1 MAALNTI
8 SENRQ
13 PIVVINGFSYAY
25 PEAAA
30 CTLRDVSLQIKPGEC
45 HLLEGP
51 TGSGKTTLLMA
62 IRGLLPPGNQSG
74 TIDLPPVSGSTFSGA
89 PGFIQQNPKAQL
101 LCAGLGADIAFGL
114 ENHCVDPAKMAF
126 QVEQALKLVD
136 LKRPLDFPVDNLS
149 MGQQYRTCIAGQ
161 LVMSPLLVMMDEPV
175 AQLDPRGRAKTL
187 EIIQQLKASGKAIL
201 LCEHRPEFLQSVVDR
216 SWRLESDGR
225 LTETT
230 RNAQAK
236 ADSSK
241 PAGIK
246 HSSSHVVKS
255 EALQHKPLIM
265 VNGLTFTSRRDGL
278 DLTTLNFKAG
288 KGECIVVCGPNGSG
302 KTTLIRT
309 LAGLVKPL
317 SGTVEVFGTA
327 PDLKNLRGRLTVL
340 FQDPG
345 KQLFETTVYDE
356 VAFSARR
363 SMTAE
368 EDVADRVKS
377 LLHELGLNHLAQA
390 SPHTL
395 SYGQKHLVGLAAL
408 LAGKPEI
415 LLLDDPFAGLDIDHA
430 ARVIRLLTK
439 VSAEFGTTVLW
450 TTHDSANLIDWAD
463 RVIEIPEN
471 QQQESDITKQA
482 EPSEVDNSISRSN
495 QKFCMPTGVML
506 SLCMVLSMSAFAAR
520 SFELLIGLSCTNLFL
535 LMFFSQK
542 PFKVLKKS
550 GLLFFW
556 QAALIVLL
564 YTIRFG
570 FAEGAVPGGQVA
582 WQLFLAFWPGMIF
595 MSANSQPRIVRTLSK
610 VLPQRTAFVSATCL
624 RFLPMMLKEMQQ
636 IREVQILRGAKI
648 LAADLKY
655 PRYWSDWFHCL
666 LIPTLI
672 KTLSLADDIA
682 TAATA
687 RDFGIQRQRTAW
699 PGD

>member
-1 MAALNTI
+1 MAALNTVF
-8 SENRQ
+8 ENHQ
-13 PIVVINGFSYAY
+13 PIVVIDRFSYAY
-25 PEAAA
+25 PEAAT

-62 IRGLLPPGNQSG
+62 IRGLLPPGRQSG
-74 TIDLPPVSGSTFSGA
+74 TINLTPVPGSAFSGA

-126 QVEQALKLVD
+126 QVEQALKLAG
-136 LKRPLDFPVDNLS
+136 LKRPLDFPVDSLS

-161 LVMSPLLVMMDEPV
+161 LVMAPLLVMMDEPV
-175 AQLDPRGRAKTL
+175 AQLDPRGRAKAL
-187 EIIQQLKASGKAIL
+187 EIIHQLKASGRAIL
-201 LCEHRPEFLQSVVDR
+201 LCEHHPEFLQPVVDR

-225 LTETT
+225 ITETAIYT
-230 RNAQAK
+230 QAK
-236 ADSSK
+236 ANISK

-246 HSSSHVVKS
+246 HSSQTVDP
-255 EALQHKPLIM
+255 ADIRNKPLIT
-265 VNGLTFTSRRDGL
+265 VKGLAFTSRCGGL
-278 DLTTLNFKAG
+278 DLKTLNFKAG

-302 KTTLIRT
+302 KTTLIRI

-317 SGTVEVFGTA
+317 SGTVEVFGAA

-345 KQLFETTVYDE
+345 KQLFETTVFDE

-363 SMTAE
+363 SMIAE
-368 EDVADRVKS
+368 EYIADRVKS
-377 LLHELGLNHLAQA
+377 LLNELGLYHLAQA

-415 LLLDDPFAGLDIDHA
+415 LLLDDPFAGLDSDHA
-430 ARVIRLLTK
+430 TRVIQLVNK
-439 VSAEFGTTVLW
+439 VSAEYGTTVLW
-450 TTHDSANLIDWAD
+450 TTHDSANLIGWAD
-463 RVIEIPEN
+463 RIIEIPIY
-471 QQQESDITKQA
+471 QQQESDDTKHR
-482 EPSEVDNSISRSN
+482 EPSEVDSAILQSN
-495 QKFCMPTGVML
+495 QNFRMSTGVML

-520 SFELLIGLSCTNLFL
+520 SFELLIGLSCINLFL
-535 LMFFSQK
+535 LIFFSQK

-564 YTIRFG
+564 YSIRFG

-624 RFLPMMLKEMQQ
+624 RFLPMILTEMQQ

-648 LAADLKY
+648 LISDLKY
-655 PRYWSDWFHCL
+655 PWYWLDWFHCL

-687 RDFGIQRQRTAW
+687 RDFGIHQQRTAW